1 MFGLG
6 NKLLTDGAQAKGVVI
21 KCKMNPGIADNIV
34 PDYHVTVRV
43 KFDDGSTK
51 EFKQKLNRYKVG
63 GFFTEGTILP
73 VRYDPDNHSKV
84 EIDIPAVTGPP
95 VDYDA
100 ENQERIARAEA
111 AIAQG
116 TTSTAGAVSPP
127 VAPIPTTS
135 GGTDLPTDDEMA
147 AAFAASMAANT
158 DRTAMDAFWAAKS
171 SGDVAEQKRLKVV
184 VAEQNAQAQALNK
197 EFQRMSALRPDW
209 HR

>member
-6 NKLLTDGAQAKGVVI
+6 NKLLSDGAQAKGVVI
-21 KCKMNPGIADNIV
+21 KCKMNSGIADNIV

-43 KFDDGSTK
+43 TFDDGSTK

-63 GFFTEGTILP
+63 GFFTEGSILP
-73 VRYDPDNHSKV
+73 VRYDPDNHSKI
-84 EIDIPAVTGPP
+84 EIDVPTLAGPP

-100 ENQERIARAEA
+100 ENRAKIARAEA
-111 AIAQG
+111 ALAHG
-116 TTSTAGAVSPP
+116 GAATTDTPAAASTYDGS
-127 VAPIPTTS
+127 S
-135 GGTDLPTDDEMA
+135 QPTDEQMA
-147 AAFAASMAANT
+147 AAFAASMAANS
-158 DRTAMDAFWAAKS
+158 DRTALDAFWAAKS
-171 SGDVAEQKRLKVV
+171 SGDVVEQNRLKIV